1 MQSNNHSTNKT
12 LPEGRAWTL
21 DEMASYCN
29 TTKVTLRAEA
39 KRGRLNIRKIGKLA
53 RIFPEDR
60 EAYFEAIQQ
69 AA

>member
-1 MQSNNHSTNKT
+1 MDNNNHFSTQA

-21 DEMASYCN
+21 DEMATYCN
-29 TTKVTLRAEA
+29 TTKVTLREEA
-39 KRGRLNIRKIGKLA
+39 KRGRLIIRKIGKLA

-60 EAYFEAIQQ
+60 AAYFATIQQ